1 MKIQHGIGNLTFF
14 FLTCL
19 FEREKKRNLLS
30 IGSFPP
36 RPPQSA
42 MGWVEARSQ
51 ELHPGLLG
59 CLGALGKSWSV
70 GFLNVSS
77 RDFVPYKKGKITLKV
92 DLFLGKQ
99 SCLWLGFIMYTLH
112 YFCSSLCCTLFL
124 WKWVTQ
130 REEDPFHLL
139 VHSAGGCNDHI
150 WARPKPGVSLK
161 LPRVLGPSSA
171 SLPRCLSSDRF
182 RIGTRGTWTSI
193 CRRCLYCRWL
203 FYPIMPW
210 CSSLCNTLYMI
221 IDACGSKICVSWR
234 QSRLTVVFFFVK
246 KIFNIYIFERVA
258 EKGRDRFSI
267 YWFTHQ
273 SVTMIRTEVSSLEFY
288 QGLPHGCQV
297 PMYLDH
303 LSLLSQ
309 ARC

>member
-1 MKIQHGIGNLTFF
+1 MLTTSGIWDVICFACCATESILKILIHKALINTKNENPTWNWKPDFF
-14 FLTCL
+14 FLMCL
-19 FEREKKRNLLS
+19 FEREKKRNLIS

-124 WKWVTQ
+124 
-130 REEDPFHLL
+130 
-139 VHSAGGCNDHI
+139 
-150 WARPKPGVSLK
+150 
-161 LPRVLGPSSA
+161 
-171 SLPRCLSSDRF
+171 
-182 RIGTRGTWTSI
+182 
-193 CRRCLYCRWL
+193 
-203 FYPIMPW
+203 
-210 CSSLCNTLYMI
+210 
-221 IDACGSKICVSWR
+221 
-234 QSRLTVVFFFVK
+234 
-246 KIFNIYIFERVA
+246 
-258 EKGRDRFSI
+258 
-267 YWFTHQ
+267 
-273 SVTMIRTEVSSLEFY
+273 
-288 QGLPHGCQV
+288 
-297 PMYLDH
+297 
-303 LSLLSQ
+303 
-309 ARC
+309 